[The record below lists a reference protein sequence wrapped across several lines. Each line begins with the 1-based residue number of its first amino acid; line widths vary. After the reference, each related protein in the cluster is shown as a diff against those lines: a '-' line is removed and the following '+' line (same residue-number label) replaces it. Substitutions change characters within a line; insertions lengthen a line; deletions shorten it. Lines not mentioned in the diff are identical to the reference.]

1 MRVIEIEGIGEV
13 VIRKSA
19 RAKRLILKID
29 TEGKPVVTIPSYVP
43 YIVGEKYAIKNSGWL
58 KEHSRSH
65 VLPRLHQGMRIG
77 NHYTLQFVY
86 KAGTEKITTR
96 VQSQMIYVTLPQ
108 SSLIADTDVQSA
120 ALKAVTR
127 AIKRQAQID
136 LPKQLHALA
145 NEFGYTYRSVS
156 VKNMTSRWGSCSSE
170 GAIALNMWLMQV
182 PPELRRYVLCHELA
196 HLNNPHHQKSFWNEL
211 SLMDPNYKIH
221 RSQLK
226 KFQPSFSRQA

>member
-29 TEGKPVVTIPSYVP
+29 AKGKPVVTIPSYVP

-58 KEHSRSH
+58 KEHSRRH
-65 VLPRLHQGMRIG
+65 VTPRLHQGMRIG
-77 NHYTLQFVY
+77 DHYTLEFVY
-86 KAGTEKITTR
+86 KTGTAKISTR
-96 VQSQMIYVTLPQ
+96 VQSQIIYVRLPQ

-127 AIKRQAQID
+127 AIKQQAQID

-145 NEFGYTYRSVS
+145 TEFGYTYRSVG

-170 GAIALNMWLMQV
+170 GTIALNMWLMQI
-182 PPELRRYVLCHELA
+182 PPKLRRYVLCHELA
-196 HLNNPHHQKSFWNEL
+196 HLNNPHHQKSFWYEL

-221 RSQLK
+221 RSLLK
-226 KFQPSFSRQA
+226 KFQPSFSHQA